1 MDWFKVIQPSV
12 LLAPYVKQYWF
23 LRMEEVVQSSQRLV
37 PFGCMVLSFHRGN
50 RTYSSQ
56 AKGFL
61 PESHLYGMT
70 TGYTDLV
77 FSGTVDLICIV
88 FKPAGANLFFKM
100 PLYELNNSYASLDA
114 LSDPDWLEL
123 EQRLNEATDDPACVG
138 LIEQFLISRI
148 YRLDKQEDKRISA
161 VIDSICSGDTDVN
174 RLAQTACLCYKQ
186 FKRLFLENIG
196 INPKDFLQIVRF
208 QKLHRFLQL
217 HTDMTVAELACECG
231 YYDKSHLI
239 KELKDFSGFTPA
251 GLMRACDPT
260 YSEYHGAFRSAFVDL
275 PSE

>member
-1 MDWFKVIQPSV
+1 MDRFKVIQPSV

-23 LRMEEVVQSSQRLV
+23 LRMEDVVQSSQRLV

-50 RTYSSQ
+50 CSYSSL
-56 AKGFL
+56 AKDLL
-61 PESHLYGMT
+61 PKSHLYGIT

-77 FSGTVDLICIV
+77 FSGTIDFICIV
-88 FKPAGANLFFKM
+88 FKPMGANLFFKM
-100 PLYELNNSYASLDA
+100 PLNELNNSYASLDV
-114 LSDPDWLEL
+114 LSDPDLLEL

-148 YRLDKQEDKRISA
+148 YRLDKQEDKRIST
-161 VIDSICSGDTDVN
+161 VINSICNGDTNVN
-174 RLAQTACLCYKQ
+174 HLAQTACLCYKQ

-196 INPKDFLQIVRF
+196 TNPKNFLQIVRF
-208 QKLHRFLQL
+208 QRLHRFLQL
-217 HTDMTVAELACECG
+217 HTDMTVAELASECG

-251 GLMRACDPT
+251 ELMRACDST
-260 YSEYHGAFRSAFVDL
+260 YSEYHRMFRSAFIDL
-275 PSE
+275 PFE